1 MHKTRIVIVASC
13 WAVVLGFGSARGQ
26 GPVAKATVASQ
37 PKAAPR
43 TVAARGPNSGYFG
56 RVATSSA
63 PTSRARTASSTRS
76 GAAPVAPISIREDS
90 LHPYS
95 ERAIQDSIG
104 GSSVPRGSS
113 WRNEPAPIP
122 SVQRAQPGSQSH
134 SYFPGMRPGRAV
146 QSPVTYTSRPFMM
159 GGRCTPS
166 RSMSL
171 AAGGRS
177 HR

>member
-13 WAVVLGFGSARGQ
+13 WAVVLAFGSARGQ

-37 PKAAPR
+37 PKAVPR
-43 TVAARGPNSGYFG
+43 NVATVRGPSHGYFG
-56 RVATSSA
+56 RVTTSSST
-63 PTSRARTASSTRS
+63 PARTASTTSSARS

-90 LHPYS
+90 LRPYS
-95 ERAIQDSIG
+95 ERAMQDSLA

-113 WRNEPAPIP
+113 WRNEPAP
-122 SVQRAQPGSQSH
+122 VQQAQPRVQSH
-134 SYFPGMRPGRAV
+134 TYFPGMRPGRAV

-159 GGRCTPS
+159 GNRCTPS